1 MAATIDTSEASSV
14 RLLEAD
20 PELGAHLAP
29 DDFEQA
35 SRYAVVQT
43 VTLSRGVHDP
53 GRLGHEDMLGLI
65 VLDGLLIRSVQVAQ
79 RSCGE
84 LVGRGALLRPW
95 DHFGHYAPMPF
106 DVRWRVLEP
115 VTVALLDQRIYAV
128 GQRWPG
134 LMHGIF
140 KRAIERS
147 HTLALNVAI
156 HCLQH
161 VDLRLLVLMWHLA
174 DRYGRVTPQG
184 TVVPLKL
191 SHTDLAELVG
201 SHRPS
206 VSARLGDLRER
217 GQIERRA
224 DGTWLLVGE
233 PPSEI
238 RDMRVRADQARAGTI
253 AAATAEV
260 SPFAELD

>member
-1 MAATIDTSEASSV
+1 MTATQTTLDANSV
-14 RLLEAD
+14 RLLDAD

-29 DDFEQA
+29 ADFEQA
-35 SRYAVVQT
+35 RRYAVAQT
-43 VTLSRGVHDP
+43 VTIGRGIHDP
-53 GRLGHEDMLGLI
+53 GKIGDEDMLGLL
-65 VLDGLLIRSVQVAQ
+65 VLDGLLIRGVAVAQ

-95 DHFGHYAPMPF
+95 DHFGTYAPMPF
-106 DVRWRVLEP
+106 DVRWRIIEP
-115 VTVALLDQRIYAV
+115 VTVALLDQRIYTV

-140 KRAIERS
+140 KRAIERA

-161 VDLRLLVLMWHLA
+161 VDLRLLVLLWHLA
-174 DRYGRVTPQG
+174 DRYGRVTPDG
-184 TVVPLKL
+184 TIVPLKL

-206 VSARLGDLRER
+206 VSARLGDLRKR
-217 GQIERRA
+217 GQVERRP
-224 DGTWLLVGE
+224 DGTWLLLGE
-233 PPSEI
+233 PPAEI
-238 RDMRVRADQARAGTI
+238 RDMRVRADQARAETADSV
-253 AAATAEV
+253 AAEITPVA
-260 SPFAELD
+260 

>member
-1 MAATIDTSEASSV
+1 M

-20 PELGAHLAP
+20 PELGAHLSP
-29 DDFEQA
+29 EEFEQA
-35 SRYAVVQT
+35 SRYAIAQT
-43 VTLSRGVHDP
+43 VRIGRGVHDP

-106 DVRWRVLEP
+106 DVGWRIIDP
-115 VTVALLDQRIYAV
+115 VTVALLDQRIYTV

-140 KRAIERS
+140 KRAVERS

-174 DRYGRVTPQG
+174 DRYGRVTPEG
-184 TVVPLKL
+184 TIVPLKL

-217 GQIERRA
+217 GQVQRRS
-224 DGTWLLVGE
+224 DGTWLLIGG
-233 PPSEI
+233 PPPELC
-238 RDMRVRADQARAGTI
+238 DMRVRAEQARAGTLSGQI
-253 AAATAEV
+253 AEL
-260 SPFAELD
+260 SEFAELD

>member
-1 MAATIDTSEASSV
+1 MAATRDTNEANSV

-20 PELGAHLAP
+20 PELGASLP
-29 DDFEQA
+29 PEEFEQA
-35 SRYAVVQT
+35 NRYAVART
-43 VTLSRGVHDP
+43 VTIGRGVHDP
-53 GRLGHEDMLGLI
+53 GALGDDDMLGLL
-65 VLDGLLIRSVQVAQ
+65 VLDGLLIRSVVVAQ

-84 LVGRGALLRPW
+84 LVGRGCLLRPW
-95 DHFGHYAPMPF
+95 DHFGHHAPMPF
-106 DVRWRVLEP
+106 DVRWRVVDPL
-115 VTVALLDQRIYAV
+115 TVALLDQRIYAV

-161 VDLRLLVLMWHLA
+161 VDLRLLVLLWHLA
-174 DRYGRVTPQG
+174 DRYGRVTPEG

-191 SHTDLAELVG
+191 SHTDLGELVG

-217 GQIERRA
+217 GQVERRP
-224 DGTWLLVGE
+224 DGTWLLIGD

-238 RDMRVRADQARAGTI
+238 RDMRMRADQARAS
-253 AAATAEV
+253 AAAGATAEF
-260 SPFAELD
+260 SFAD